1 LNRTPEGLEGF
12 CTYHALHCANEETIE
27 NLARLV
33 TVTDILEGFGAVLAA
48 DVEEDFLAT
57 TREIVS
63 GF

>member
-1 LNRTPEGLEGF
+1 VLGI

-33 TVTDILEGFGAVLAA
+33 TVADILEGFRAVLTA

-57 TREIVS
+57 TIEIVS